1 MKSLRQE
8 FADTVLD
15 LGSECEELVVFVGDI
30 SHGILQPF
38 AKQYPDRYYN
48 IGICEPTMVNMA
60 AGLSM
65 AGLIPVVHTIAPFL
79 IERSFEQIKLDFG
92 YQNLGVNLVSVGGA
106 FDYPKLGCSHHCY
119 SDVAL
124 LSQLERSQIFL
135 PGTASEF
142 RELFSNTFDDGMINY
157 YRLSE
162 NPHEVPIESEMIVPG
177 SAVRVLSGDDLTLAV
192 VGPQLSNA
200 VEVAPGLAE
209 DGISVELLYFTSLKP
224 FDSDALQ
231 NSVEKTRTF
240 LTVEELSTRSGLFD
254 QCLRSSAG
262 VDGLRFGQLAIPDF
276 VHTYGTYQELC
287 MSVGLDKDGIRG
299 KILELLGTA

>member
-15 LGSECEELVVFVGDI
+15 LGAEHEDLVVFVGDI

-38 AKQYPDRYYN
+38 AKQFPGRYYN
-48 IGICEPTMVNMA
+48 IGICEPTIVNMA

-106 FDYPKLGCSHHCY
+106 FDYSKLGCSHHCY

-124 LSQLERSQIFL
+124 VSQLERSQIFL

-142 RELFSNTFDDGMINY
+142 RELFRSTFDDGMINY
-157 YRLSE
+157 YRLTE
-162 NPHEVPIESEMIVPG
+162 NPHNVPIKPETVTSG
-177 SAVRVLSGDDLTLAV
+177 SAVRVISGDDLTLAV

-200 VEVAPGLAE
+200 FEVATGLSQE
-209 DGISVELLYFTSLKP
+209 GISVELLYFTSLKP
-224 FDSDALQ
+224 FDSEGLKK
-231 NSVEKTRTF
+231 SVEKTCAL

-254 QCLRSSAG
+254 RCLRSVAG
-262 VDGLRFGQLAIPDF
+262 IDGLRFDQLAIPDF

-287 MSVGLDKDGIRG
+287 ASVGLDKDGIRR
-299 KILELLGTA
+299 KVIELIGTP

>member
-15 LGSECEELVVFVGDI
+15 LGAEREDLVVFVADI
-30 SHGILQPF
+30 SHGILKPF
-38 AKQYPDRYYN
+38 AKEFPDRYYN
-48 IGICEPTMVNMA
+48 IGICEPTIVSMA

-92 YQNLGVNLVSVGGA
+92 YQDLGVNLVSVGGA
-106 FDYPKLGCSHHCY
+106 FDYSKLGCSHHCY

-142 RELFSNTFDDGMINY
+142 RELFRSTFDNGMINY
-157 YRLSE
+157 YRLTE
-162 NPHEVPIESEMIVPG
+162 NPHDVPIKPEMLTLG
-177 SAVRVLSGDDLTLAV
+177 SAIRVIPGDDLTLAV
-192 VGPQLSNA
+192 VGAQLSNA
-200 VEVAPGLAE
+200 FEVATGLSE
-209 DGISVELLYFTSLKP
+209 EGISVELLYFTSLKP
-224 FDSDALQ
+224 FDSEELQ
-231 NSVEKTRTF
+231 NSVEKTGAL

-254 QCLRSSAG
+254 RCLRAVAG
-262 VDGLRFGQLAIPDF
+262 IDGVKFGQLAIHDF
-276 VHTYGTYQELC
+276 IHTYGTYQELC
-287 MSVGLDKDGIRG
+287 ASVGLDTDGIRR
-299 KILELLGTA
+299 KILELIEAP